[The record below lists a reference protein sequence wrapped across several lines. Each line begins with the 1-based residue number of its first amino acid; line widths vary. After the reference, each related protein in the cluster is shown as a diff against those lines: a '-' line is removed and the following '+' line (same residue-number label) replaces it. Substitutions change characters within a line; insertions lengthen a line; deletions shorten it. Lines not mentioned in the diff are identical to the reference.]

1 MPAGPP
7 KCPEPTEDDR
17 AQFGDGQFT
26 PSPIPRTREMIHN
39 PPIHPQFRSLAS
51 TRPGGRQQHR
61 SHEPP
66 PSHEK
71 EPAPYTIARGTRRH
85 ARRVPRQPGQEPA
98 RGAGDP
104 TGCSSGTIKVANDI
118 PVGRPNNCDG
128 AVVLYCN
135 PAADTEG
142 RVILPD
148 RSPEQPKQH
157 RTPRRAG
164 RLLNPTPDAVDRGCH
179 RHRHRRWRCT
189 YPPEWL
195 GTATWAGTGRMGF
208 GSRGPA
214 APGATAA
221 AGGVGYFSCSRAAV
235 RKMAPRRWVNSA
247 WVVTSVVNQSSW
259 LPSASFFSAST
270 TDSSAAW

>member
-1 MPAGPP
+1 
-7 KCPEPTEDDR
+7 
-17 AQFGDGQFT
+17 
-26 PSPIPRTREMIHN
+26 MIHTAD
-39 PPIHPQFRSLAS
+39 PSTFRSLAS
-51 TRPGGRQQHR
+51 TRPGGRRQHR

-71 EPAPYTIARGTRRH
+71 EPALYTIATT
-85 ARRVPRQPGQEPA
+85 PGDSSTCAPGSHDNPA
-98 RGAGDP
+98 RNRPRGRAIPPGVAAGPSKLPMTSPSAGRTTATVRCSTATPLPIPRAGSSCP
-104 TGCSSGTIKVANDI
+104 TGA
-118 PVGRPNNCDG
+118 PNN
-128 AVVLYCN
+128 
-135 PAADTEG
+135 P
-142 RVILPD
+142 
-148 RSPEQPKQH
+148 QQH
-157 RTPRRAG
+157 RTPR
-164 RLLNPTPDAVDRGCH
+164 LNPTPDAVHRGCH
-179 RHRHRRWRCT
+179 RHRRCRCT

-195 GTATWAGTGRMGF
+195 GTAPWAGTGRRGF

-221 AGGVGYFSCSRAAV
+221 VGGVGYFSCSRAAV